1 MRSLYLIFLYD
12 SLLFWCKHDNRCL
25 MHWYLMEYLFC
36 CASVCFVA
44 ATVVTHM
51 AKYGLLSK
59 SLQHQMAEIEG
70 WISERFPLKLK
81 VEFLN
86 VSTEIE
92 SWISWRFP
100 VKLKVEFL
108 KGSQWNWKL
117 NFSNVSAEIEL
128 NFSKV
133 FHWNWKLN
141 FSKVSLWPR
150 LYFAWYCIL
159 TICKWCLCQPQIC
172 LAWQSMVYCQGL
184 HCIR

>member
-36 CASVCFVA
+36 FASVCFVA

-92 SWISWRFP
+92 SWIS
-100 VKLKVEFL
+100 KC
-108 KGSQWNWKL
+108 
-117 NFSNVSAEIEL
+117 
-128 NFSKV
+128 

-141 FSKVSLWPR
+141 FLEVPSEIESWISQRFPVELKVEFLKCFRWNWVEFLKGFPLKLKVEFFKGFSL
-150 LYFAWYCIL
+150 
-159 TICKWCLCQPQIC
+159 T
-172 LAWQSMVYCQGL
+172 
-184 HCIR
+184 